1 MATFGENFLRELEIE
16 SESENFNATWGG
28 QRLNIAYDSSAEEL
42 VFTAVV
48 QDQSYLAVGFGA
60 GMVDTDMILWLAD
73 GDKSEVLD
81 LWSLDY
87 ARPVIDDTDNNI
99 NTIEDGENGTK
110 VFTTRRPLD
119 TGDD

>member
-1 MATFGENFLRELEIE
+1 MATFEENFLRELEIE

-28 QRLNIAYDSSAEEL
+28 QRLNIAYDSSAGEL